1 MGGNVSFGARM
12 KEKRL
17 QMGLTQLQAAEM
29 SNVSLRHWQEL
40 EKESRPLL
48 HTAAQI
54 AAALQLDLNEFRDQF
69 PEPEVPPKK

>member
-17 QMGLTQLQAAEM
+17 QMGLTQLQASEM

-40 EKESRPLL
+40 EKDGRPLL

-54 AAALQLDLNEFRDQF
+54 AAALQIDLNEFRDQIA
-69 PEPEVPPKK
+69 EPEIPPKR